1 MSVLTFDLDMAKL
14 YVQFFDKSFDN
25 KLLAQFAASLKCWF
39 ITMFVVEALL
49 ATTLVSNQL

>member
-1 MSVLTFDLDMAKL
+1 MSVLTFDIDMAKL

-25 KLLAQFAASLKCWF
+25 KLLAQFAASLKCSF